1 LIRAFRLGVCITCSF
16 VELVYVELR
25 RSHAVTNGFLALGH
39 VLTDLDFFHDAS
51 LLPATGTSARSESS
65 ISPGWKFCMSAL
77 PTTRLTGRRLTQLL
91 KPPGLICTTE
101 QNRLQRFSYVFR
113 QLLV

>member
-39 VLTDLDFFHDAS
+39 VLPDSTSSATRAS
-51 LLPATGTSARSESS
+51 FPTPGTSARPVSS